1 MEEKLREILAEAL
14 GLSMEDAQNL
24 DRDTDLTQLG
34 LDSMTCVEVV
44 VNLEDAF
51 GIAVEEADLLVENM
65 STVGRLK
72 ELVEKY
78 Q

>member
-24 DRDTDLTQLG
+24 DRDADLTQLG

-51 GIAVEEADLLVENM
+51 GIAVEEEDLLVENM

-72 ELVEKY
+72 KLVEKY

>member
-24 DRDTDLTQLG
+24 DRDADLTQLG

-72 ELVEKY
+72 KLVEKY